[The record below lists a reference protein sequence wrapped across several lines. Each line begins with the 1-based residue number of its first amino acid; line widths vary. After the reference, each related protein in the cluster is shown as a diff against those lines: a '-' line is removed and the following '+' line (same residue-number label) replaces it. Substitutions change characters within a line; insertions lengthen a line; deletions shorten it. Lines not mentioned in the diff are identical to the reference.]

1 MAKPQF
7 IYFDMGNVI
16 LLFDHQLACDQIG
29 QVAGIS
35 GAQVR
40 EIVFESELQNQ
51 YETGQITSREFY
63 DSFCEMTNTAADY
76 DQLLVAASDIF
87 SLNTPVIPLLAAL
100 RDAGIAI
107 GIFVEYVRRS
117 LAIRSP
123 TILDSR
129 PVLCS
134 VSFEFRAQEYE
145 TGRCHLSLGSRT
157 RRRSYRRH
165 FLYGRPG
172 RQHPSRSASGNG
184 CRAIHD
190 GERIGDNT
198 LANSACVSIS
208 KAQVS

>member
-1 MAKPQF
+1 MDFSMAKPQF

-107 GIFVEYVRRS
+107 GILSNTCAAHWQYARRRFS
-117 LAIRSP
+117 
-123 TILDSR
+123 ILDQYFA
-129 PVLCS
+129 PLAL
-134 VSFEFRAQEYE
+134 SFELKSMKPDAAIY
-145 TGRCHLSLGSRT
+145 H
-157 RRRSYRRH
+157 
-165 FLYGRPG
+165 
-172 RQHPSRSASGNG
+172 SAAELAGVP
-184 CRAIHD
+184 
-190 GERIGDNT
+190 IGDIFFTDDREDNIQAARQAGMVAEQFTTANALATT
-198 LANSACVSIS
+198 LRELGLRFNF
-208 KAQVS
+208 

>member
-107 GIFVEYVRRS
+107 GILSNTCAAHWQYARRRFS
-117 LAIRSP
+117 
-123 TILDSR
+123 ILDQYFA
-129 PVLCS
+129 PLAL
-134 VSFEFRAQEYE
+134 SFELKSMKPDAAIY
-145 TGRCHLSLGSRT
+145 H
-157 RRRSYRRH
+157 
-165 FLYGRPG
+165 
-172 RQHPSRSASGNG
+172 SAAELAGVP
-184 CRAIHD
+184 
-190 GERIGDNT
+190 IGDIFFTDDREDNIQAARQAGMVAEQFTTANALATT
-198 LANSACVSIS
+198 LRELGLRFNF
-208 KAQVS
+208 